1 MTRRGLLLACA
12 QILMKFF
19 RFITILLAAFYFNLP
34 LHAEL
39 VDAIKAVVNNVV
51 VTYAEVEDFIAPA
64 AQADVCGDVG
74 GRHVS
79 VGGCTDVA
87 GDVAGAAVVA
97 GAATADDAAAQ
108 AASGQPPCY
117 TPEGVPY
124 YTPGDAPCY

>member
-1 MTRRGLLLACA
+1 
-12 QILMKFF
+12 MKKFSAA
-19 RFITILLAAFYFNLP
+19 LLAAMAVGAAP
-34 LHAEL
+34 L
-39 VDAIKAVVNNVV
+39 
-51 VTYAEVEDFIAPA
+51 FIAPA

-79 VGGCTDVA
+79 VGGCTNVG

-97 GAATADDAAAQ
+97 GVAPADDAAGR
-108 AASGQPPCY
+108 AAAGQPPCF